1 MTRKLGLT
9 NVIFVHGGAFLSL
22 IWQCWILGW
31 TSTHPQVAFAQ
42 FYRKNFNDRANIICI
57 VSIWC
62 TLLFHN
68 IIWFFTPVYDFAKKF
83 LSITGKVSKDSCVI
97 FQCFLSL
104 DLKFPAYISIWKF
117 HLFVGV
123 ILIDFPIAFLTFSFS
138 SIGCSSSLSCSVIAF
153 SSEPLPQDSLKLI
166 HFVGVFGWVLNFSWV
181 FLVFSIYLV
190 LGTRELS
197 FTRLSLFN
205 LIFFHYKGFILLLIL
220 WALHQIICYPHTVF
234 SKFLIVF
241 LWLLHYGLLL
251 DFCQLRHSISGT
263 FSKVLADTSSIC
275 L

>member
-1 MTRKLGLT
+1 MGLT

-153 SSEPLPQDSLKLI
+153 SSEPLSQNSLQLI
-166 HFVGVFGWVLNFSWV
+166 HFLGVLDECLIFLEFFFSFLFTWFWVLVNFPLLDWV
-181 FLVFSIYLV
+181 YSTSSFFTTKDLYVCWFC
-190 LGTRELS
+190 ELS
-197 FTRLSLFN
+197 IKLSVTHIQSFQSP
-205 LIFFHYKGFILLLIL
+205 
-220 WALHQIICYPHTVF
+220 W
-234 SKFLIVF
+234 
-241 LWLLHYGLLL
+241 
-251 DFCQLRHSISGT
+251 
-263 FSKVLADTSSIC
+263 
-275 L
+275 